1 MPIIFYDQAI
11 RAIVDGRKVDWIKD
25 EHLTDWRSLAS
36 ALEPLTPEERCD
48 AIYADWILQL
58 NSPAHLALLQVRNL
72 LIGQGALAAN
82 YLAELAQNADDAS
95 DGETAQIR
103 IELNGD
109 WLFVSNNGRMVTP
122 LNLLGLSRFFVHTAG
137 QVVELN
143 EHTIGR
149 FGIGF
154 KSCYRIASEVFVHT
168 WNEDSARFS
177 FRLPV
182 CREGDPA
189 SYPEP
194 ERLRQLADK
203 LRASG
208 INQLEQKPDEVSRLG
223 YCTPEFLSALPGHLL
238 EKTASLCETSRGTLF
253 CFHIRPDRLSEV
265 QIRIS
270 DQAHKVYELCPLFLP
285 NVRLVQ
291 LGRHELRMREIRHDS
306 DNDLPG
312 KVKAVKV
319 ELTTLTHGEKP
330 SNSRFWR
337 LQGIGEGDV
346 WQVALHADQ
355 KFRLRVEQE
364 EDEHGTT
371 IKDGAA
377 YAFFPL
383 NAVTKTWPFRLHLHI
398 KLPTNLARDD
408 WNPDE
413 TTQVQE
419 QIRRAA
425 AGMADWL
432 EQHTDKW
439 HSDWRIESLV
449 ARKPN
454 QNETWAW
461 HLWECL
467 CNERNQR
474 KLVRTLNTGFAPAA
488 TTKGIY
494 LVERSEVSDAWQK
507 VLQWQPA
514 GQARMELTAFKSD
527 DHFPVIEVSAKEV
540 AQICQAAV
548 ADVDQNDERQRAAV
562 IAFFGCHNL
571 MFHRA
576 PNVALD
582 FLRSIQCQTALGNP
596 IQLFDLCEQIGGA
609 ELTADWHQ
617 AIKTITSWSREISWN
632 SVSVGGKPLAE
643 QFDKLSEPKFNPPWS
658 ELSLQLATDE
668 QWKNR
673 GLQFWT
679 TPRTRCPAANKL
691 SALTCIHVP
700 SQTGD
705 WIPITNLWLDDDSKT
720 ECFGRLLV
728 SWDRPW
734 NDNKRKEITG
744 KLKDWDL
751 WDTWEQSVKTL
762 LRERLPGILA
772 QSLAE
777 NSQQDAFAIVFD
789 ATFETSRRHLDDGW
803 KHIIQEAEKTAV
815 RRLLTAQVAEAR
827 LSGNKVI
834 SQSVAE
840 NLRAALCLLSDYVV
854 APAWLTDSAYKRII
868 DLGLLSFCNF
878 TFLSQSDV
886 TAQQERLARELLER
900 FYQWQP
906 VAITPNAML
915 GLGQLSASTSLT
927 KRREWQVNL
936 GPQKPRR
943 LRDLIVPTS
952 TTLQTNASQR
962 LQAVLLSQAKW
973 DGEDLPASLVSIVPL
988 AEACIQ
994 PSKLEVDQ
1002 IQGIL
1007 SPLDYEQLPAEA
1019 LALADFKEL
1028 IDAGSHQLLGCPREL
1043 NLRWRYEGDI
1053 VARLEDAFFAIE
1065 AGRIIIHRY
1074 RPPADEEQ
1082 CQRVLNN
1089 FETYATVSDDYKADA
1104 VLSPFERYQKHRE
1117 AIRKTLLKE
1126 LVAKVGY
1133 EKHHILRELLQ
1144 NAESAYASKLNA
1156 PSAAWFEFSIT
1167 STTQAG
1173 QRKISARHAGRAFN
1187 EPDNT
1192 GHARHD
1198 VERIW
1203 RLAAENE
1210 RTADEVGRFNRG
1222 FKTLFTVATNGSVH
1236 IRSGD
1241 FDFEVI
1247 DLLLLKPA
1255 NPQPNPAK
1263 HSPLTEFTFESDY
1276 QHALEILR
1284 FDVAPGPASNLRVV
1298 NAATFVFLSHLQS
1311 ISVKFEQQIWQWI
1324 IARSPDLDGWKNVS
1338 ITRVGTTPPERFLVF
1353 SGATAPT
1360 ATGDLRRRY
1369 AAAVRLDEK
1378 GLPTLL
1384 EKAWRKFHLTFETDH
1399 DFPLDFLVNGD
1410 FDADQGRVSPQN
1422 IASSGLVELA
1432 YEAIVQRAESEIR
1445 KQPTCTTWLAWA
1457 RIMHLKDAPAVLNA
1471 ISELRPLLRHAQKAA
1486 ENLCAIVPHDGR
1498 LVAASSLEFPSI
1510 LLRRLDLHF
1519 GKQWYLNQTQWIDV
1533 DIAAALPEGEYRTLS
1548 FIDWIICQKAE
1559 SPLLH
1564 RVEADLQSSTF
1575 TNLRLSGPEKVEYD
1589 KAKNVLAEKLRPVA
1603 PPPPPE
1609 PEIPVVE
1616 AWSVENLWHW
1626 WERRS
1631 NYLSEYILEGNANWT
1646 LFCEQSDIPI
1656 DKRKEFLKHG
1666 LRAVD
1671 TAGGKKLWFRLF
1683 SLACLMA
1690 AGRRVSEVRS
1700 FWINELNG
1708 SGFWDKTC
1716 PVDNTGEVNFGKATD
1731 DLFAD
1736 VTSKPFT
1743 NLNASRE
1750 YAYFWRRVFYDV
1762 RKIHRLVWDEDFHKT
1777 LMELVNDR
1785 RGEQL
1790 LNFLKTGHLP
1800 GQKPWIGVFGQ
1811 SAGAPLFFIIRELC
1825 RLGVIDNPEVK
1836 HFSFFVCTPVRRAA
1850 ERIGWLPSGASETYE
1865 FDKLASMSEAL
1876 YNRIRSESARHPKI
1890 CEDLL
1895 SLYDIPLLHLG
1906 LEG

>member
-11 RAIVDGRKVDWIKD
+11 QAIVDGRKVDWIKD
-25 EHLTDWRSLAS
+25 EHLTDWRALAS
-36 ALEPLTPEERCD
+36 ALAPLTPEERCD
-48 AIYADWILQL
+48 AIYADWLLQL

-95 DGETAQIR
+95 DGETAHIR
-103 IELNGD
+103 IELNDD

-137 QVVELN
+137 KVVELN

-168 WNEDSARFS
+168 WNEDSAKFC

-194 ERLRQLADK
+194 ERLHQLVEK
-203 LRASG
+203 LRACG
-208 INQLEQKPDEVSRLG
+208 VAQLEQKPDDISRLG
-223 YCTPEFLSALPGHLL
+223 YCTPEYLSELPGYLA
-238 EKTASLCETSRGTLF
+238 EKTAPLCETSRGTLF

-285 NVRLVQ
+285 NVRLVR

-306 DNDLPG
+306 DNDLPE

-419 QIRRAA
+419 QIRRATAGVA
-425 AGMADWL
+425 AWL

-439 HSDWRIESLV
+439 HPDWRIESLIVRRPGENEIWASRLWDCFRSAILHRNLLRSLSGNLIKAANAKTV
-449 ARKPN
+449 ALVKKP
-454 QNETWAW
+454 EVADAW
-461 HLWECL
+461 RCVVGTPPH
-467 CNERNQR
+467 NSPS
-474 KLVRTLNTGFAPAA
+474 LVAA
-488 TTKGIY
+488 NGDAE
-494 LVERSEVSDAWQK
+494 LVSDSLSADELSELCVAAIATDPKNSDIHQSAITALLGTVK
-507 VLQWQPA
+507 VSLSAVENLVSAINCTRVQGDILPLRQLLEQPA
-514 GQARMELTAFKSD
+514 GDELSATWHSTFARLAKWSPDLDWRDMSVCGLPLRSQIQKLATPVFNPTWKELPTRLADESMWQRHGEAFWQTPRSECPNGFCDSAVNTIHAQVPDGTWVPLPEIWPLADNQMDCFGSAFKACVGALKYPARKHIADCLDQWGLYITWMSSAQER
-527 DHFPVIEVSAKEV
+527 IEKQLPESIANTLIKNVETDSFSIV
-540 AQICQAAV
+540 FNHDCQEAHRRLPAGWKAAV
-548 ADVDQNDERQRAAV
+548 TEAQKKGVLSFLAAWLKESTIKGKTVISRLVD
-562 IAFFGCHNL
+562 
-571 MFHRA
+571 
-576 PNVALD
+576 P
-582 FLRSIQCQTALGNP
+582 SIRDA
-596 IQLFDLCEQIGGA
+596 
-609 ELTADWHQ
+609 
-617 AIKTITSWSREISWN
+617 
-632 SVSVGGKPLAE
+632 
-643 QFDKLSEPKFNPPWS
+643 
-658 ELSLQLATDE
+658 LSLLPEYIAAPTWLTEEAYQHISTL
-668 QWKNR
+668 
-673 GLQFWT
+673 GLQ
-679 TPRTRCPAANKL
+679 
-691 SALTCIHVP
+691 S
-700 SQTGD
+700 
-705 WIPITNLWLDDDSKT
+705 
-720 ECFGRLLV
+720 ECDFV
-728 SWDRPW
+728 
-734 NDNKRKEITG
+734 
-744 KLKDWDL
+744 
-751 WDTWEQSVKTL
+751 
-762 LRERLPGILA
+762 
-772 QSLAE
+772 
-777 NSQQDAFAIVFD
+777 
-789 ATFETSRRHLDDGW
+789 
-803 KHIIQEAEKTAV
+803 
-815 RRLLTAQVAEAR
+815 
-827 LSGNKVI
+827 
-834 SQSVAE
+834 
-840 NLRAALCLLSDYVV
+840 
-854 APAWLTDSAYKRII
+854 
-868 DLGLLSFCNF
+868 
-878 TFLSQSDV
+878 FLSQSEVAD
-886 TAQQERLARELLER
+886 QQESLARKLLEK
-900 FYQWQP
+900 FYQWQAA
-906 VAITPNAML
+906 VLTPSATT
-915 GLGQLSASTSLT
+915 GLQDLSAASSLA
-927 KRREWQVNL
+927 RRRDWQLGL
-936 GPQKPRR
+936 GPQKTRR
-943 LRDLIVPTS
+943 LRDLIVPNS
-952 TTLQTNASQR
+952 ATLQTTATSR
-962 LQAVLLSQAKW
+962 LQAVLLAGAEW
-973 DGEDLPASLVSIVPL
+973 DGEDLPASLAAVGAL

-994 PSKLEVDQ
+994 PTKLTVDTIEGTLTPLELEQ
-1002 IQGIL
+1002 INDEL
-1007 SPLDYEQLPAEA
+1007 TTLP
-1019 LALADFKEL
+1019 DFQEL
-1028 IDAGSHQLLGCPREL
+1028 TSSGSHRLLGSPNEL
-1043 NLRWRYEGDI
+1043 NLKWRYDGDI
-1053 VARLEDAFFAIE
+1053 VARRDDAPFAVE
-1065 AGRIIIHRY
+1065 ADRIIVHRY

-1089 FETYATVSDDYKADA
+1089 FETYATVTDDYKADA

-1144 NAESAYASKLNA
+1144 NAESAYASKLNP
-1156 PSAAWFEFSIT
+1156 PSGAWFEFSIT

-1173 QRKISARHAGRAFN
+1173 QRKITARHAGRAFN

-1222 FKTLFTVATNGSVH
+1222 FKTLFTVAANGSVR
-1236 IRSGD
+1236 IISGD

-1276 QHALEILR
+1276 QHALEILK
-1284 FDVAPGPASNLRVV
+1284 FDAAPGPASNLRVV
-1298 NAATFVFLSHLQS
+1298 NAATFIFLSHLQS
-1311 ISVKFEQQIWQWI
+1311 ISVKFDQQIWQWVI
-1324 IARSPDLDGWKNVS
+1324 TRSADLVGWKNVS
-1338 ITRVGTTPPERFLVF
+1338 ITRVGTAPPERFLVF
-1353 SGATAPT
+1353 SGDATPT
-1360 ATGDLRRRY
+1360 SSSDLRRRY

-1378 GLPTLL
+1378 GLPILL
-1384 EKAWRKFHLTFETDH
+1384 EKTWRKFHLTFETDH

-1410 FDADQGRVSPQN
+1410 FDADQGRVSPHN
-1422 IASSGLVELA
+1422 IANSGLVELA

-1445 KQPTCTTWLAWA
+1445 KQPTCATWLAWA
-1457 RIMHLKDAPAVLNA
+1457 RIMHLKEAAAVLNA
-1471 ISELRPLLRHAQKAA
+1471 SSELRPLLRHAQKAA
-1486 ENLCAIVPHDGR
+1486 EILCSIVPHDGR
-1498 LVAASSLEFPSI
+1498 LVAASSLEFPSF
-1510 LLRRLDLHF
+1510 LFRRLGVHF
-1519 GKQWYLNQTQWIDV
+1519 GKQWYLNQTQWIDA
-1533 DIAAALPEGEYRTLS
+1533 DIAAALPVADYRDIS
-1548 FIDWIICQKAE
+1548 FIDWIISQKAE

-1564 RVEADLQSSTF
+1564 RVESDLKSSTF
-1575 TNLRLSGPEKVEYD
+1575 TNLRLSGLEKVEFD

-1631 NYLSEYILEGNANWT
+1631 NYLSEYILEGDANWT
-1646 LFCEQSDIPI
+1646 LFCEKSDIPL

-1671 TAGGKKLWFRLF
+1671 TVGGKKLWFRLF

-1716 PVDNTGEVNFGKATD
+1716 PVDNTDEVNFGKATD

-1750 YAYFWRRVFYDV
+1750 YAYFWRRMFYDV

-1790 LNFLKTGHLP
+1790 LNFLKTGYLP

-1850 ERIGWLPSGASETYE
+1850 ERIGWLQSGASEIYE

-1876 YNRIRSESARHPKI
+1876 YNRIQSESARHPKI